1 MVALLLLV
9 FIFIFIV
16 PTILFSASYTAHI
29 KMNINQ
35 NKPYG
40 YVTFERFIKEFNKY
54 KNDSRLEY
62 DYNYKSI
69 FLRYYDDKH
78 VYHNYVYLCA
88 SIVMFEDK
96 CMIFYP
102 TDWLKY
108 CQWMKKQ
115 FRNNKINGLWDN
127 D

>member
-1 MVALLLLV
+1 MEVLLLLV

-16 PTILFSASYTAHI
+16 PTVLFLASYTTHI
-29 KMNINQ
+29 EMNINQ

-54 KNDSRLEY
+54 KNDSRLKY
-62 DYNYKSI
+62 DYDYKSI
-69 FLRYYDDKH
+69 FLRYYNDEH
-78 VYHNYVYLCA
+78 VCHNYVYLHA

-102 TDWLKY
+102 IDWFKY
-108 CQWMKKQ
+108 CWWMKKQ
-115 FRNNKINGLWDN
+115 FKHNKINRLWDN